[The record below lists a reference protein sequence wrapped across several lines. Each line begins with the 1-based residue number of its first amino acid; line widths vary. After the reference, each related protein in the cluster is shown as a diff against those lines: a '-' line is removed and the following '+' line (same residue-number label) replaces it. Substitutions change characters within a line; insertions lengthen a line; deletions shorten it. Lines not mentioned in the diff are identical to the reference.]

1 MKTLFLIPAL
11 ILVAACGKEVKSASA
26 EPVIVPVEV
35 AVAVDA
41 PCVPETLGPA
51 PKYVDTKE
59 TLRAAPD
66 AAVRLQLLYAGR
78 AQREARL
85 GELEP
90 VVDGCPRGST
100 KK

>member
-1 MKTLFLIPAL
+1 MKTLFLIPVL
-11 ILVAACGKEVKSASA
+11 SILAACGGAGKERP
-26 EPVIVPVEV
+26 EPIIITQKV

-41 PCVPETLGPA
+41 PCVPDTLGKA
-51 PKYVDTKE
+51 PEYVDTKDK
-59 TLRAAPD
+59 LVAAVD

-90 VVDGCPRGST
+90 VVEGCPRGSVP